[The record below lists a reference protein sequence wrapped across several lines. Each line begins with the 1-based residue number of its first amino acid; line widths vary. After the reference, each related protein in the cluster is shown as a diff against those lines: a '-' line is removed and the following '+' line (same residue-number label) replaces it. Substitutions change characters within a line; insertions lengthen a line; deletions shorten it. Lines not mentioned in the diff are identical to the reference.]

1 MRSESITES
10 NNPQLVLLGW
20 KDMNR
25 RQFTLMMS
33 SLPMLS
39 FANWTGASNAPS
51 PLKTFVRT
59 NWSQDPFALG
69 VHSYLA
75 KDSGN
80 KDRITLLEPIGDRVF
95 FAGEALTPNNQSMYP
110 CCLWIWF
117 INQWCSGQLI
127 KKRIAIIG
135 TGISGLAA
143 AQQLSEKGLQVTI
156 FEGRDRLGG
165 RILSDRS
172 LGATVDLGATWIHSP
187 DGNPISALA
196 DKADMQRIETD
207 DEYVIRGK
215 GGKKIWML
223 FAPNWLLN
231 VQA

>member
-1 MRSESITES
+1 M
-10 NNPQLVLLGW
+10 
-20 KDMNR
+20 
-25 RQFTLMMS
+25 
-33 SLPMLS
+33 
-39 FANWTGASNAPS
+39 
-51 PLKTFVRT
+51 
-59 NWSQDPFALG
+59 
-69 VHSYLA
+69 
-75 KDSGN
+75 
-80 KDRITLLEPIGDRVF
+80 
-95 FAGEALTPNNQSMYP
+95 
-110 CCLWIWF
+110 
-117 INQWCSGQLI
+117 
-127 KKRIAIIG
+127 
-135 TGISGLAA
+135 
-143 AQQLSEKGLQVTI
+143 TI